1 MSWMMN
7 KLLDELVKDAWRTCD
22 NIWEIATGQD
32 DDYATGCLL
41 LSVS

>member
-1 MSWMMN
+1 MN